1 MITKKYPYGHS
12 YKDEFESLFR
22 IGKGEGYSTY
32 TAKKDGKFFVIDDC
46 GTLADILEEHESRE
60 LISIHQFQNLK
71 ERVKYLLN
79 NEKLGDPEMKDI
91 LKYQQD
97 CFKNY
102 NLSINL
108 IPTSYIYPTG
118 NPIRPLPPLQ
128 TNKNGIM
135 IVGAYPSARFEQYES
150 QERKG
155 IRRLIPVGNNL
166 HPFADEEYFDGTA
179 PRVLESGKG
188 LRKYI
193 LTPMGLNPD
202 DLWITDLVKVF
213 LYKKDH
219 QDAINEIFA
228 KFNVPVLRDEF
239 DKIGEKSLPWLKREI
254 EICNPKLIITLGHE
268 VAQIIHGKKVEAKKL
283 LANKVHNPKNVNGID
298 TIYAPH
304 PDICRRND
312 NWESVMEAQL
322 ELIKNYVI

>member
-12 YKDEFESLFR
+12 YKDDFESLIR

-32 TAKKDGKFFVIDDC
+32 TAKKDGKFFVIDDS
-46 GTLADILEEHESRE
+46 GTLADFLEEHESRE
-60 LISIHQFQNLK
+60 LISIHQFKNLN
-71 ERVKYLLN
+71 ERAKYLLKN
-79 NEKLGDPEMKDI
+79 DKKGDPEMKDI
-91 LKYQQD
+91 LKYQQK

-102 NLSINL
+102 NSSIKLTN
-108 IPTSYIYPTG
+108 YKFPTG

-193 LTPMGLNPD
+193 LTPMGLNPN

-219 QDAINEIFA
+219 QDAINEIFP
-228 KFNVPVLRDEF
+228 KFNVPVLRDKFTE
-239 DKIGEKSLPWLKREI
+239 IGKDSLEWLKEEI
-254 EICNPKLIITLGHE
+254 SICKPKLIVTLGHE
-268 VAQIIHGKKVEAKKL
+268 VAQIIHGKNVEAKRL
-283 LANKVHNPKNVNGID
+283 LTNKVNNPENVYGID

-312 NWESVMEAQL
+312 NWSEVMDYQL
-322 ELIKNYVI
+322 TLIKNYI